1 MSSPE
6 MGEEMEPRKETE
18 KEESRKCEGNWECTL
33 SWSLEGVSR
42 WRK

>member
-18 KEESRKCEGNWECTL
+18 KEESRKCEETRSAHCHGE
-33 SWSLEGVSR
+33 
-42 WRK
+42 